1 MNEMPGGQMKNRLGS
16 ESATMSEMFPVIGEK
31 KNLLKK
37 GHLIGVG
44 VVLLYVIVLFGNL
57 GNADVFR
64 NMLGVGVGVGVYFA
78 LYQVCGKPK
87 PWYVLAG
94 AALITMVVMS
104 TPLWNLLYEIFYGI
118 TGNPTGSSEGLSLPQ
133 ILIMRI
139 VSTGGV
145 EELVK
150 ILPVVLFWALGRKSA
165 KLGVTEPL
173 DGILIAMASALGF
186 VFIETLGQYANNAV
200 AHGGTTVGLE
210 LVIVR
215 ILWAFKGHLAYS
227 GYFGYFVGLAAMK
240 PKHAVKVL
248 CIGYACAATMHGLW
262 DTLADAGIV
271 MQLILGVIFYAL
283 LIAGVLKARQIS
295 PTRAQNFA
303 TVLVGS
309 PGVAP
314 APLVNRAAA
323 PAPAPPVPRP
333 YVQPQPV
340 PQPYVQQ
347 PQPVPPPQPQVRP
360 QPMPPPEPKLRPD
373 PVILAP
379 VAGNGLKLLVG
390 LRTLALHD
398 GDRFQASEIGGLRP
412 ASVDGLVAAVNH
424 NPKDPTMLGLQNLST
439 TPWKAVLPGGEVRE
453 VPVGK
458 SVKLTSGSRIDFG
471 TSQGEVQ

>member
-1 MNEMPGGQMKNRLGS
+1 MKNRLGS

-37 GHLIGVG
+37 GHLISVA
-44 VVLLYVIVLFGNL
+44 VVLLYVIVLFSNL
-57 GNADVFR
+57 GNPDIFR

-78 LYQVCGKPK
+78 LYQVCGKTK
-87 PWYVLAG
+87 PWYVLVG
-94 AALITMVVMS
+94 ATLITMVVMS
-104 TPLWNLLYEIFYGI
+104 SPLWNLLYEIFYGI
-118 TGNPTGSSEGLSLPQ
+118 TGNPTGSSDGLSLPQ

-165 KLGVTEPL
+165 KLGVMEPL

-200 AHGGTTVGLE
+200 QQGGTTVGLE

-240 PKHAVKVL
+240 PKHAVKLL

-262 DTLADAGIV
+262 DTCADFGVV

-283 LIAGVLKARQIS
+283 LIAGVLKARQLS

-309 PGVAP
+309 PMVAQ

-323 PAPAPPVPRP
+323 PASAPPVPRP
-333 YVQPQPV
+333 YVQAQPV
-340 PQPYVQQ
+340 PAPQPYVQA
-347 PQPVPPPQPQVRP
+347 QPVPPPQPQVRP
-360 QPMPPPEPKLRPD
+360 QPMPPPQPQVRPD
-373 PVILAP
+373 PVMHGPA
-379 VAGNGLKLLVG
+379 AGNGLKLMVG
-390 LRTLALHD
+390 LRTLALKD

-412 ASVDGLVAAVNH
+412 ASADGYVAAVNH
-424 NPKDPTMLGLQNLST
+424 NPKDPTILGLQNLST

-458 SVKLTSGSRIDFG
+458 SVKLASGSKIDFG